1 MSLQSLRVRN
11 FKAVVDS
18 KTVKLGPLTAFIGN
32 NGAGKSSLI
41 EALATYQAIVRDG
54 LDMAMQRWLGI
65 EHVRHKGQE
74 AKERSGKVVNPI
86 AWELALG
93 DSPRKVRRLSMTVNN
108 DPAANRMFIASER
121 FTLPIG
127 IWCDRDSTN
136 QTVPYD
142 SGRSL
147 LALRLEAETLE
158 TRDEVLAWQFL
169 TLSPERMGMPVP
181 QQRTQGAVRLASD
194 GSNVADFLLDLRRQD
209 VNAFNGIVET
219 MAFVLPY
226 AKDIQPTLS
235 SSEIERKA
243 WLQLSEDTFKVPGWL
258 LSTGTLRML
267 ALLALL
273 RHPTPPPL
281 IVVEEIENGLDPR
294 SIHLIVEEIRSAVLS
309 GVTQV
314 IVTTHSPY
322 LLDLLTL
329 DHLVVVERDAE
340 GHPHF
345 IRPADHENLQAWA
358 QEFAPG
364 RLYTMGNLSGLLRK
378 PRGNKGLFEGRYT
391 MGKRTGP
398 LS

>member
-32 NGAGKSSLI
+32 NGTGKSSLI
-41 EALATYQAIVRDG
+41 EALETYQAIVRDG
-54 LDMAMQRWLGI
+54 LDLAMQRWLGI

-74 AKERSGKVVNPI
+74 AKQRMGEMVNPI
-86 AWELALG
+86 SWELALG
-93 DSPRKVRRLSMTVNN
+93 TSPRKVQRLAMTVNN

-121 FTLPIG
+121 ITDLAGDFTE
-127 IWCDRDSTN
+127 RDEGGALMS
-136 QTVPYD
+136 YGA
-142 SGRSL
+142 GRSIL
-147 LALRLEAETLE
+147 GTSATMVHTVLAM
-158 TRDEVLAWQFL
+158 EVLDWQFL
-169 TLSPERMGMPVP
+169 TLSPERMGLPVA
-181 QQRTQGAVRLASD
+181 QQRTKGSVRLASD
-194 GSNVADFLLDLRRQD
+194 GSNVADFLLDLRRQSPT
-209 VNAFNGIVET
+209 AFDGIVET
-219 MAFVLPY
+219 MAYVLPY

-243 WLQLSEDTFKVPGWL
+243 WLQLSEDTYKVPGWL

-294 SIHLIVEEIRSAVLS
+294 SIHLIVEEIRSAVLA
-309 GVTQV
+309 GTTQV
-314 IVTTHSPY
+314 IITTHSPY

-329 DHLVVVERDAE
+329 EHLVVVERDAK
-340 GHPHF
+340 GHPRF
-345 IRPADHENLQAWA
+345 NRPADHDNLQRWA

-364 RLYTMGNLSGLLRK
+364 KLYTMGSLTGLSA
-378 PRGNKGLFEGRYT
+378 
-391 MGKRTGP
+391 
-398 LS
+398 

>member
-1 MSLQSLRVRN
+1 MKLQSLRVRN

-18 KTVKLGPLTAFIGN
+18 KTVKLGALTAFIGN

-41 EALATYQAIVRDG
+41 EALETYQSIVRDG
-54 LDMAMQRWLGI
+54 LDVAMQRWLGI

-74 AKERSGKVVNPI
+74 AKERMGQVVNPI
-86 AWELALG
+86 AFDLALG
-93 DSPRKVRRLSMTVNN
+93 ASPRKVCRLAMTVNN

-121 FTLPIG
+121 ITDQAGDVSERNMVDVLMKYG
-127 IWCDRDSTN
+127 
-136 QTVPYD
+136 

-147 LALRLEAETLE
+147 LAAPSELRLTLMAE
-158 TRDEVLAWQFL
+158 EVLAWQFL
-169 TLSPERMGMPVP
+169 TLSPERMGLPVP
-181 QQRTQGAVRLASD
+181 QQRTKGHVRLARD
-194 GSNVADFLLDLRRQD
+194 GSNIADFLLDLRRQSP
-209 VNAFNGIVET
+209 NAFNGIVET
-219 MAFVLPY
+219 MAYVLPY
-226 AKDIQPTLS
+226 AKDIQPTLT

-243 WLQLSEDTFKVPGWL
+243 WLQLSEDDFKVPGWL

-273 RHPTPPPL
+273 RHPNPPPL

-294 SIHLIVEEIRSAVLS
+294 SIHLIVEEIRSAVLA

-329 DHLVVVERDAE
+329 EHLVVVERDAK
-340 GHPHF
+340 GHPRF
-345 IRPADHENLQAWA
+345 TRPADHQNLQRWA

-364 RLYTMGNLSGLLRK
+364 KLYTMGSLTGLSA
-378 PRGNKGLFEGRYT
+378 
-391 MGKRTGP
+391 
-398 LS
+398 